1 MGRGFTHKNEFENM
15 TQFLA
20 DTTVLVEH
28 LRQNPKAKSFLV
40 ENTPLISFVTRA
52 ELIQGSRNKTDLK
65 TVKILCQ
72 SLEEIPLTEKITRQA
87 IELMEKFY
95 LANNLLFL
103 DALIAATALEENLTL
118 VTDNFKHFSFIPS
131 LKLKNWKEITT

>member
-1 MGRGFTHKNEFENM
+1 MGGKSSEKNEFANM

-28 LRQNPKAKSFLV
+28 LRQNPNAKSFLV
-40 ENTPLISFVTRA
+40 ENAPIISSVTRA

-72 SLEEIPLTEKITRQA
+72 SLEEAPLTEKVTRQA
-87 IELMEKFY
+87 IELMEKFH

-103 DALIAATALEENLTL
+103 DALIAATALEESLIL
-118 VTDNFKHFSFIPS
+118 VTENIKHFSFIPN
-131 LKLKNWKEITT
+131 LKLLDWKKI